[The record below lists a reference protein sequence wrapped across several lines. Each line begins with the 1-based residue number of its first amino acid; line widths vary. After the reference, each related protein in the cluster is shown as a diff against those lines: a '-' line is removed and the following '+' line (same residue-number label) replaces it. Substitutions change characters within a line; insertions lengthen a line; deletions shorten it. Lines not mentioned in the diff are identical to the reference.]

1 MSWVIGNIQIGLGSY
16 TKLKAVFIGLSPVRT
31 GLKMG
36 KLTGQ
41 MGSSPILSPMRT
53 AQEVFLPGNLP
64 DSDG

>member
-1 MSWVIGNIQIGLGSY
+1 MGGVKRTFVHNRDQGPISWSY
-16 TKLKAVFIGLSPVRT
+16 LSPVRT

-41 MGSSPILSPMRT
+41 MGSLPILSPVRT

-64 DSDG
+64 DSNG